1 MTGMTT
7 YPASAAG
14 EMVQRFGN
22 TPPTYWIKSY
32 LEKLEYGRATTGFL
46 TIEDTKITSK
56 APILL
61 PLVDPVLDEEAVN
74 KKYVDA
80 KFAGGGYT
88 LPPAGATTLGG
99 VFAKTAPTGSY
110 VTGIDATGTP
120 TFGVPIIPPAYTLP
134 IASDTVLGGIKIGSG
149 LDIAADGTV
158 SAQSGGASADLPL
171 AGGTM
176 TGTIAAP
183 IAIPMSFMNT
193 YSLFSQNGG
202 VSFRFG
208 ATDLIS
214 FSSSGIYNYK
224 PIYTPA
230 TGIGISF
237 GTGGGYISKT
247 GLGFSC
253 YIGGAQRFSFDST
266 AHTSS
271 VPIILPADPTA
282 DLQAATKKYVD
293 DKPTIVSIPAGST
306 PPDSANYP
314 NNTLLVEYTA

>member
-1 MTGMTT
+1 M
-7 YPASAAG
+7 
-14 EMVQRFGN
+14 
-22 TPPTYWIKSY
+22 PPTDVSSFNGVDSYWYMDTNGAVRLQMPSS
-32 LEKLEYGRATTGFL
+32 TTGIFIASDGRQ
-46 TIEDTKITSK
+46 TFTK
-56 APILL
+56 APICN
-61 PLVDPVLDEEAVN
+61 PAPTDPKHLVN
-74 KKYVDA
+74 KEYVDGV
-80 KFAGGGYT
+80 AGG
-88 LPPAGATTLGG
+88 AN
-99 VFAKTAPTGSY
+99 
-110 VTGIDATGTP
+110 
-120 TFGVPIIPPAYTLP
+120 
-134 IASDTVLGGIKIGSG
+134 
-149 LDIAADGTV
+149 
-158 SAQSGGASADLPL
+158 LPL

-214 FSSSGIYNYK
+214 FSSTGIYNYK

-247 GLGFSC
+247 GVGFSC

-271 VPIILPADPTA
+271 VPIVLPADPTA

-293 DKPTIVSIPAGST
+293 GKPTIVSIPAGST